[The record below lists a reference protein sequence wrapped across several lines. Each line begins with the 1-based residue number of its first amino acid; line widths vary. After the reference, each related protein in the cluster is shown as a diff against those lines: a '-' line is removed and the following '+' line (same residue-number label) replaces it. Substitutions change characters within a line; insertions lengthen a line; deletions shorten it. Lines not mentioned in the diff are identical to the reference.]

1 MLLGVPKFGFLF
13 NMYELSRGLRKGQLS
28 SNCGL
33 TLIAVIALQVQIMGS
48 VVYSNYSVRV
58 QVVPSPPLAFIQG
71 GTNIF
76 INKRNGTVVTLD
88 GQRSYDPDFPMSPV
102 RYRNTF
108 NGYKVYSYLAT
119 GYIQTQRCV

>member
-1 MLLGVPKFGFLF
+1 MTVV
-13 NMYELSRGLRKGQLS
+13 GLISCPYL
-28 SNCGL
+28 
-33 TLIAVIALQVQIMGS
+33 ALQVQVVGS

-58 QVVPSPPLAFIQG
+58 QVIPSPPVAFIQS

-76 INKRNGTVVTLD
+76 INNRNSTVVTLD

-108 NGYKVYSYLAT
+108 F
-119 GYIQTQRCV
+119 